1 MNADKLQAIKERVEK
16 AIGGPWDLDVYET
29 ERNAVFDVWFNE
41 DEYASI
47 HGNAAIDAFYTADF
61 IAHARQDI
69 PELVAEIERL
79 RLGLEAVQSQLVYT
93 RGDSPREDS
102 NITGMC
108 IRIRQLLNGE
118 EVDW

>member
-1 MNADKLQAIKERVEK
+1 MNTEELNAIKERANYAEDSNDFTDS
-16 AIGGPWDLDVYET
+16 ANFITHDVPLL
-29 ERNAVFDVWFNE
+29 F
-41 DEYASI
+41 
-47 HGNAAIDAFYTADF
+47 
-61 IAHARQDI
+61 
-69 PELVAEIERL
+69 AEIERL

-93 RGDSPREDS
+93 RGDSPSEDS